1 MRTMRTAYTTE
12 TAASIAFGAML
23 LMVMWGVQQPWP
35 YNVAAAV
42 YYIAFT
48 FRCGTGIHAHARQPA
63 HWPWTWLAAW
73 LLSTGLY
80 GAAVIRDTDNFYVR
94 KAAAPVLV
102 LTAMLL
108 VTGNL
113 RMTLLDLPMQRRL
126 LAGRPGGDNPDS

>member
-12 TAASIAFGAML
+12 TAASIAFGAIL
-23 LMVMWGVQQPWP
+23 LMVIGVQQPWP
-35 YNVAAAV
+35 YNVSAAV
-42 YYIAFT
+42 YYIALT
-48 FRCGTGIHAHARQPA
+48 FRCGIGIHAHAHRPA

-80 GAAVIRDTDNFYVR
+80 GAPVIWDTDNFYVR

-108 VTGNL
+108 VTDSL
-113 RMTLLDLPMQRRL
+113 RMTLLDLLKQHRL